1 MTYNEGNENSKVGK
15 LMQKKKADVKYLSK
29 DEELALGK
37 VIQAHY
43 KAAEELS
50 SGKRITP
57 KKKEKLEQEVAAGE
71 NAVRALVEANIGL
84 VYDRA
89 RVFKSR
95 YPAAP
100 ELEDLVQ
107 EGMTGLMTAIKKY
120 DPARG
125 NKFSTVAYYWIVQ
138 AVARGANKTG
148 RLVRLPENRIN
159 DYTSMTAILNS
170 EEADGLSTL
179 ELDNLIMDKLGISKN
194 DLLNIRAAA
203 ATPAS
208 LNKVVSRENG
218 STRELMDYVGE
229 DNKAASSEE
238 SVIRDEMHS
247 ALMDAIQ
254 ELSPV
259 KRDVIKVS
267 FSLTDTDAN
276 VSTIED
282 IREIYGIH
290 PAKMKRLQMEA
301 VKELKAILTK
311 SGFSSYDF
319 AEMM

>member
-1 MTYNEGNENSKVGK
+1 MMKVYDYLKVGT
-15 LMQKKKADVKYLSK
+15 LMATKKTEKKYLTK
-29 DEELALGK
+29 DEELALGE

-43 KAAEELS
+43 RAAEELS
-50 SGKRITP
+50 SGKRLTP
-57 KKKEKLEQEVAAGE
+57 KKKALLEQNVEEGQA
-71 NAVRALVEANIGL
+71 AVRTLVEANIGL

-95 YPAAP
+95 YPGAP
-100 ELEDLVQ
+100 EFEDLVQ
-107 EGMTGLMTAIKKY
+107 EGMTGLMTAIQKY

-159 DYTSMTAILNS
+159 DYTAITAIINS
-170 EEADGLSTL
+170 EEADGLSSV
-179 ELDNLIMDKLGISKN
+179 ELDELIIDRLGISKN
-194 DLLNIRAAA
+194 DLMNIRSAA

-218 STRELMDYVGE
+218 SAKELMDFVGE
-229 DNKAASSEE
+229 DNSTASSEQ
-238 SVIRDEMHS
+238 SVIRNEMYS
-247 ALMDAIQ
+247 ALMDAIS

-267 FSLTDTDAN
+267 FSLTEAEENIT
-276 VSTIED
+276 TLED
-282 IREIYGIH
+282 IRDIYGIQ
-290 PAKMKRLQMEA
+290 PAKMKKLQAEA
-301 VKELKAILTK
+301 VKELRVILNNC
-311 SGFSSYDF
+311 GFSSLDF
-319 AEMM
+319 AEMI